1 MVSVVADPVT
11 VRKCGSRKD
20 EPDEEGKDC
29 TEKLQGNDKILV
41 CNTEV
46 YRETHLLGNNL
57 PLT

>member
-1 MVSVVADPVT
+1 MADPVT

-41 CNTEV
+41 CQV
-46 YRETHLLGNNL
+46 YRARL
-57 PLT
+57 

>member
-41 CNTEV
+41 
-46 YRETHLLGNNL
+46 
-57 PLT
+57 